1 MGRRM
6 RDILGKIT
14 VIFVLGLLPS
24 MASAQLQ
31 LGVKGGLNL
40 TKMSLDT
47 DDIFSAKNGFFIGP
61 SVRLMIPKVG
71 FGLDVSALYD
81 QRDVSIGEDPV
92 VDIKHKM
99 VSVPVNLR
107 MDFFSLGS
115 LGIFLYAGPQ
125 FDFNVGSD
133 EKVLDAARTWK
144 FEDSTT
150 SINVGGGIILMRNL
164 QLSVNYNVVCGK
176 TAEITSLN
184 QLFDEVRKYK
194 AKTNAWQVAFALY
207 F

>member
-1 MGRRM
+1 M
-6 RDILGKIT
+6 RDIFGKIAIIT
-14 VIFVLGLLPS
+14 VMGLLPS

-40 TKMSLDT
+40 TRMSLDT
-47 DDIFSAKNGFFIGP
+47 DDIFTAKNGFFIGP
-61 SVRLMIPKVG
+61 SVRLIIPQVG
-71 FGLDVSALYD
+71 LGLDVSALYD
-81 QRDVSIGEDPV
+81 QRDVSIGEDSK

-107 MDFFSLGS
+107 WDVFSLGS

-144 FEDSTT
+144 FEESTT
-150 SINVGGGIILMRNL
+150 SVNVGGGVMLMKNL

-184 QLFDEVRKYK
+184 LLLDEVKKYK
-194 AKTNAWQVAFALY
+194 AKTNAWQVALAWY